1 MCNVQVSR
9 VLAGVGHTAHP
20 GPTMVQALVAKC
32 ITQTEKLTALLHSS
46 AQREL
51 ETLMTQMAPSSY
63 RLKQEPQT
71 IRALAQALD
80 THKARG
86 GAAALEERFQPLY
99 DVYDLLERR
108 EVGPLSSGTA
118 CWSGAAHGAFGR
130 CMTCTAGWSAG
141 RWVSWG
147 KVVAGAPSILL
158 CLLHVVLAAAAAVRC
173 VWPAGAQGG
182 GPCEHVQGGRGCLLV
197 HSGLRCACS
206 AGCRV
211 LRGLRSCWRLCDP
224 TAG

>member
-1 MCNVQVSR
+1 MHHSARTTFVPLGNCAPLPASVLSVTWCLVSQTACRGIKRRLREAAVLILGLHGAGTGWTGVKCNVQVSR

-20 GPTMVQALVAKC
+20 DPTMVQALVAKC

-46 AQREL
+46 ARREL

-108 EVGPLSSGTA
+108 EVGPLSSDTA
-118 CWSGAAHGAFGR
+118 LLSGASHGAFGR
-130 CMTCTAGWSAG
+130 CMTCT
-141 RWVSWG
+141 VS
-147 KVVAGAPSILL
+147 
-158 CLLHVVLAAAAAVRC
+158 
-173 VWPAGAQGG
+173 
-182 GPCEHVQGGRGCLLV
+182 
-197 HSGLRCACS
+197 
-206 AGCRV
+206 
-211 LRGLRSCWRLCDP
+211 
-224 TAG
+224 

>member
-1 MCNVQVSR
+1 MSGVKCNVQVSR

-118 CWSGAAHGAFGR
+118 
-130 CMTCTAGWSAG
+130 
-141 RWVSWG
+141 
-147 KVVAGAPSILL
+147 
-158 CLLHVVLAAAAAVRC
+158 
-173 VWPAGAQGG
+173 
-182 GPCEHVQGGRGCLLV
+182 LLV
-197 HSGLRCACS
+197 WRCTWCFRPLYDVYS
-206 AGCRV
+206 RLERRV
-211 LRGLRSCWRLCDP
+211 GGFPGARW
-224 TAG
+224 